1 MSVVVTGATGH
12 LGRLVVEHL
21 LADGVAAD
29 QIVATGRRTEKLDDL
44 AQGVRT
50 AVADFDDEATLSA
63 AFAGADTVLLVSA
76 SEAGRRVSQHT
87 RAIEAA
93 RAAGVRRVV
102 YTSAPHADTTALVLA
117 PDHKATEEALRA
129 SGLTWT
135 ILRNNWYAENY
146 EATLA
151 QARDTGVILS
161 STGRGRVG
169 IAPRDDY
176 AAAAAVV
183 VADGSGAHDDRVYEL
198 SGDVAVTFDDLAD
211 AASVVLGVPVAH
223 RNVST
228 DEHAAVL
235 RDAGLDEG
243 TIGFVVTLDADI
255 ARGDLA
261 DVTSDLR
268 DLIGRPTTPLVDAL
282 RGLALVA
289 G

>member
-21 LADGVAAD
+21 LADGMEAD
-29 QIVATGRRTEKLDDL
+29 QIVATGRRTEVLEDL
-44 AQGVRT
+44 AERGVRV
-50 AVADFDDEATLSA
+50 AVADFDDPATLTS

-76 SEAGRRVSQHT
+76 SEAGGRVAQHT

-93 RAAGVRRVV
+93 REAGVRRVV
-102 YTSAPHADTTALVLA
+102 YTSAPRADTTALVLA
-117 PDHKATEEALRA
+117 PEHKATEEVLRA

-146 EATLA
+146 AGTLA

-161 STGRGRVG
+161 STGGGRVG

-183 VADGSGAHDDRVYEL
+183 VADRSGAHDGRVYEL
-198 SGDVAVTFDDLAD
+198 NGDVAVTFDELAE
-211 AASVVLGVPVAH
+211 AASVVLGVPVVH
-223 RNVST
+223 KNVST
-228 DEHAAVL
+228 SEHADVL
-235 RDAGLDEG
+235 RAAGLDEG

-268 DLIGRPTTPLVDAL
+268 DLIGRPTTTLVDAL
-282 RGLALVA
+282 RGLD